1 MIALSE
7 DQTDALV
14 EIFNISIGRAAASMS
29 GIVNE
34 EISLTVPTIK
44 FLSARDAATQL
55 YGLEDK
61 RVCGV
66 MQHFNGPFSTEA
78 LLMFPEDQSLEI
90 VRMMVGESY
99 SMDELS
105 ELEQEAMSEVGNIIL
120 NACMGSIA
128 NIIDSEFDSTLP
140 EVKLGLGNELLK
152 VGESGGGETVMLI
165 FIDFIIAS
173 KTIHGYMVFL
183 MDVPSINGL
192 IKSVDYFLNS

>member
-1 MIALSE
+1 M
-7 DQTDALV
+7 
-14 EIFNISIGRAAASMS
+14 
-29 GIVNE
+29 
-34 EISLTVPTIK
+34 
-44 FLSARDAATQL
+44 
-55 YGLEDK
+55 
-61 RVCGV
+61 C
-66 MQHFNGPFSTEA
+66 
-78 LLMFPEDQSLEI
+78 
-90 VRMMVGESY
+90 
-99 SMDELS
+99 
-105 ELEQEAMSEVGNIIL
+105 EVGNIIL

-140 EVKLGLGNELLK
+140 EVMLGLGNELLK